1 MALEP
6 RCAAPEAVPTVAPW
20 NELPQTITVLMPA
33 CLRVGSRVEPMN
45 LSGPGWRYH
54 SPARGLIAGSMMS
67 SGVALPFEPTRLYQT
82 TILWARASSCSR
94 FMFGTAATQ
103 RGRAVQ
109 PPFIISRNRS
119 AVVAGST
126 VTSFSSGGGGTTAV
140 FQSEMTSATDG
151 APTNATRSAP
161 PAATAK
167 RDGVIGSSLYLDG
180 RGNRNPALN
189 NRSVAPLKIH
199 CSRARESMVAKPVIV
214 FFV

>member
-33 CLRVGSRVEPMN
+33 CVRVCSSVGPMN

-109 PPFIISRNRS
+109 PAFIMSRNRS
-119 AVVAGST
+119 AVVEGST
-126 VTSFSSGGGGTTAV
+126 VTSLSSGGGGTTAV
-140 FQSEMTSATDG
+140 FHSEMTSATVGD
-151 APTNATRSAP
+151 PRNATRSAP
-161 PAATAK
+161 AAAAAE
-167 RDGVIGSSLYLDG
+167 RNGVMLSSLHFGG
-180 RGNRNPALN
+180 RG
-189 NRSVAPLKIH
+189 RSDHAPT
-199 CSRARESMVAKPVIV
+199 
-214 FFV
+214 